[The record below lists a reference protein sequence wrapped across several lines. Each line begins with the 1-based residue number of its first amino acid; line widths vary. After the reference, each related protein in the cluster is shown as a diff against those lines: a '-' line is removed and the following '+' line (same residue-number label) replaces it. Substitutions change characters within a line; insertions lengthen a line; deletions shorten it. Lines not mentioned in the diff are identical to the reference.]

1 MGYSRIHETLEH
13 DYNINDKCILRIC
26 WEKKIQFII
35 RHRYNCCTM
44 PAFDSAYI
52 AENVLN
58 RELHARYTIYVT
70 DDQLLMFI
78 AIIMIIRLYSVPL
91 IKLLQ
96 IIQE

>member
-1 MGYSRIHETLEH
+1 
-13 DYNINDKCILRIC
+13 
-26 WEKKIQFII
+26 
-35 RHRYNCCTM
+35 M